1 MSLKAVVDTN
11 IIISGTIKPQ
21 GTIGAVLQRLRRRT
35 YMLLLSRATLD
46 EVVAVLHRPHLRRKY
61 QLSERTVRATLRM
74 IVLRSELVTPDV
86 KIAVCRDPHDD
97 KFLEVAVTGK
107 ADVIVSGDND
117 LLTMATYAG
126 IPIVSASHF
135 LTMLESPGAR

>member
-11 IIISGTIKPQ
+11 IIISGAIKPQ

-97 KFLEVAVTGK
+97 KFLEVAVAGK

-126 IPIVSASHF
+126 IPIVSASRF
-135 LTMLESPGAR
+135 LTLLESSGEP